1 MRCRPLSSLNCRPL
15 LSSLRCWLLLFCLLV
30 APSLAHP
37 GDHAFLRLKVQGREV
52 QAELDLPAQVLATL
66 DRNGDFLLD
75 AGEMAGQERFLASS
89 IQLSSQGLAV
99 TPRLELV
106 PPPAWQKVPENLIER
121 GNAFVLLKLTY
132 RWPYEVRQLSLHFDL
147 FAVAAEPDCS
157 VRLDG
162 LGPRKRL
169 KLKPDSPA
177 AEFGTPSGWM
187 LLLPGA
193 SDLSALACLA
203 GLAAA
208 RTGLPFLASYLVVL
222 AGFLSRPSSTF
233 PGMGATCV
241 LVLAFLTARLWL
253 SRPRLPLWSLALAS
267 GSALAA
273 HRAAGWQLVTAPAA
287 CWFAGGVLVSLL
299 LAGLP
304 GRLAGQSQPVLAGGF
319 VLLALLALLS
329 S

>member
-1 MRCRPLSSLNCRPL
+1 MSCRPLPSLKGRPL
-15 LSSLRCWLLLFCLLV
+15 LASLSWLLLFCLLV

-37 GDHAFLRLKVQGREV
+37 GDHAFLRIQVRGREV

-75 AGEMAGQERFLASS
+75 AGEMAGQERFLARS

-106 PPPAWQKVPENLIER
+106 PPPAWQKIPENLIER

-132 RWPYEVRQLSLHFDL
+132 RWPYEVRQLSLRFDL

-157 VRLDG
+157 LRLDG
-162 LGPRKRL
+162 LGPRQRL
-169 KLKPDSPA
+169 KLKPDSPT

-187 LLLPGA
+187 LLPSGG

-208 RTGLPFLASYLVVL
+208 RAGLLPFLAAYLVVL

-233 PGMGATCV
+233 PGMSATCV
-241 LVLAFLTARLWL
+241 LVLAILTARLWL
-253 SRPRLPLWSLALAS
+253 SRPRLPLWALALVS
-267 GSALAA
+267 GAALAA

-287 CWFAGGVLVSLL
+287 GWFAGGSVVSLL
-299 LAGLP
+299 LAGLL
-304 GRLAGQSQPVLAGGF
+304 GGLAGQRHPVLAGGF
-319 VLLALLALLS
+319 VLLAAVLS